1 MTLFFVVV
9 VVVANLKIG
18 PIITD
23 KLATATML
31 RVFFSFNFYV
41 KCSYSTKLIIQKHF
55 SQVQYAIIIK
65 INRKYF

>member
-31 RVFFSFNFYV
+31 RVFFFSI
-41 KCSYSTKLIIQKHF
+41 STLNAAIQ
-55 SQVQYAIIIK
+55 Q
-65 INRKYF
+65 N